1 MAVIGLD
8 VGTAGCKATVV
19 HEDGTVLASAYRPY
33 SLSAPG
39 PGMAELDPN
48 VVWRSVCAVLAEAA
62 RGQDVRAI
70 AIASLGESFVCLD
83 ENDAV
88 LAPALLYSDVRGADE
103 AEEIKSAIPLEE
115 LFAITGM
122 PLNPMYTLCKL
133 LWARKHADYL
143 NRARRIMLFGDY
155 IGYMLTGE
163 AAIDYSL
170 ASRTLMFDVRGKRW
184 ADRILNRFDID
195 AGLLS
200 SPVQSGTAVGRL
212 RRSVAGELGIPPY
225 VTLYAGAHDQ
235 VCAALGAG
243 VLNAGDC
250 VDGMGTSE
258 CITAVLSEQPDVRRM
273 LSNNFCLEPYAAG
286 GYITLA
292 FNPAAGAAVNWYRD
306 TIERERSAAC
316 AADGR
321 DIFAE
326 MESECPD
333 GPTPLLFLP
342 HLAGAGTPHM
352 DPFSRGMLAGLSLS
366 TTRGELYKAFLEG
379 ICFEI
384 RLNAELLA
392 DLGSNI
398 QKLIC
403 AGGLS
408 RSDILMQI
416 KADIMGIP
424 VTRLA
429 QKESGTMGLAMLC
442 LTAEGVYADY
452 AQAARTM
459 VKTDRTFEP
468 DPSKVQVY
476 AEKYR
481 AYSRMYWAAK
491 EMMKGERHVADHIE
505 G

>member
-8 VGTAGCKATVV
+8 VGTAGCKATAVG
-19 HEDGTVLASAYRPY
+19 EDGTVLANAYRPY

-39 PGMAELDPN
+39 PGMAELDPD
-48 VVWRSVCAVLAEAA
+48 VVWRSVRAALTEAA
-62 RGQDVRAI
+62 RGQDVCAI
-70 AIASLGESFVCLD
+70 AVASLGESFICLD

-88 LAPALLYSDVRGADE
+88 LAPAMLYSDVRGADE
-103 AEEIKSAIPLEE
+103 AEEIKNAISLEE

-122 PLNPMYTLCKL
+122 PLSPMYTLCKL

-143 NRARRIMLFGDY
+143 ARARRIMLFGDY

-170 ASRTLMFDVRGKRW
+170 ASRTLMFDVWGKRW
-184 ADRILNRFDID
+184 AESILGRFDID
-195 AGLLS
+195 ARLLS
-200 SPVQSGTAVGRL
+200 APVESGAAVGRL
-212 RRSVAGELGIPPY
+212 RRGIAEELGLSPN

-235 VCAALGAG
+235 VCAALGVG
-243 VLNAGDC
+243 VLGPGDC

-258 CITAVLSEQPDVRRM
+258 CITAFVSGQPDVSRM
-273 LSNNFCLEPYAAG
+273 LSSSFCLEPYAAG

-292 FNPAAGAAVNWYRD
+292 FNPAAGAAVNWYRA

-326 MESECPD
+326 MESECPSE
-333 GPTPLLFLP
+333 PTGLLFLP

-366 TTRGELYKAFLEG
+366 TSRGELYKAWLEG

-392 DLGSNI
+392 DLGSDI
-398 QKLIC
+398 RRLVC

-408 RSDILMQI
+408 KSDMLMQV

-424 VTRLA
+424 VIRLA

-442 LTAEGVYADY
+442 LTAEGIYADY
-452 AQAARTM
+452 AQAARAM
-459 VKTDRTFEP
+459 VKTDCVFEP
-468 DPSKVQVY
+468 DASKVQIYV
-476 AEKYR
+476 EKYR
-481 AYSRMYWAAK
+481 AYSRMYDAAK
-491 EMMKGERHVADHIE
+491 ELTTGGRYVTDYIE